1 MAATTTPVVDVGGIK
16 GLRVFNDIDMAHVWG
31 HIAIQAGPTGTYVT
45 GGLPITW
52 TAVQG
57 YPGRFPPY
65 NVTFFSVAGNLAY
78 QYLWNATTGN
88 IQIFAAAGTE
98 LANAAAIPA
107 AVSGD
112 TIRFEAIV
120 QRS

>member
-1 MAATTTPVVDVGGIK
+1 MATAATPIVDLGGPK
-16 GLRVFNDIDMAHVWG
+16 GFRVFNDIDMAHAWG
-31 HIAIQAGPTGTYVT
+31 HIVIPPAPATYTT

-52 TAVQG
+52 SSVQG
-57 YPGRFPPY
+57 FPPSPIAPY
-65 NVTFFSVAGNLAY
+65 MVMFWSVAGNAAY
-78 QYLWNATTGN
+78 TYLWNAATGN

-98 LANAAAIPA
+98 LANASAIPA